1 MPNSVSIVSDTT
13 TLFLTLEPID
23 PADPALEFSQGS
35 FNGCVDERR
44 VCTVRLAIPDVS
56 AEFTLRIEFTSPQFA
71 TVDIKGKPLQQ
82 VAPLV
87 SPYSEKDDPTAE
99 PSSDGR

>member
-1 MPNSVSIVSDTT
+1 MPNNVAIVSDTS
-13 TLFLTLEPID
+13 TLFLTLEPIN

-56 AEFTLRIEFTSPQFA
+56 AEFTLPIEFTSPQFA
-71 TVDIKGKPLQQ
+71 TVDIKGHPIYSVDPKVKP
-82 VAPLV
+82 
-87 SPYSEKDDPTAE
+87 YREKD
-99 PSSDGR
+99 SDREDKDGG